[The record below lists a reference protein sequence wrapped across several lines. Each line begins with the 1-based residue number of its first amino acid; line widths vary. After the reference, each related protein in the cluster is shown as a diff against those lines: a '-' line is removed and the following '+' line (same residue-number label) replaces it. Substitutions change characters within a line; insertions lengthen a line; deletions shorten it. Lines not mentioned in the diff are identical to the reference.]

1 MSQRPDELQPGA
13 APGILAALIFYGG
26 MLGVAWLLG
35 VVWLDLNLLVWPEK
49 LQGTT
54 ALHAALGAGV
64 GLATVVAS
72 RLVERYTDW
81 GRRLGEGFAG
91 MLGAMTPGQIQVL
104 ALTSGVAEEIFFR
117 GFLQQAFST
126 AGWAGPYGEW
136 VGLGLASVIFGL
148 IHIGPER
155 ETFRPWTYMAL
166 GLGVVFGLMYLYT
179 GSVLAPVIAHIT
191 VNYFNL
197 GHISRQALAEGEA
210 SSPEDE
216 R

>member
-1 MSQRPDELQPGA
+1 MSQRPDEPQPGA
-13 APGILAALIFYGG
+13 APGVLAALIFYGG

-49 LQGTT
+49 VQGTT
-54 ALHAALGAGV
+54 AMHAVLGAGV
-64 GLATVVAS
+64 GLGAVVAS
-72 RLVERYTDW
+72 RLVERYTTW
-81 GRRLGEGFAG
+81 GRKLGAGFAA
-91 MLGAMTPGQIQVL
+91 MLGAMSPGQIQVL

-126 AGWAGPYGEW
+126 AGWSGAYGEW
-136 VGLGLASVIFGL
+136 VGLALASIVFGL

-166 GLGVVFGLMYLYT
+166 GLGALFGLMYLYT
-179 GSVLAPVIAHIT
+179 GSVLGPVIAHIT
-191 VNYFNL
+191 INYFNL
-197 GHISRQALAEGEA
+197 EHISRQAQTSAEN

>member
-1 MSQRPDELQPGA
+1 MSQQPDDPQLSGA
-13 APGILAALIFYGG
+13 PSVFAALIFYGA

-49 LQGTT
+49 LQGAT
-54 ALHAALGAGV
+54 AMHAALGAAV
-64 GLATVVAS
+64 GLGAVVAS
-72 RLVERYTDW
+72 RLVERYTAW
-81 GRRLGEGFAG
+81 GRNLGDAFAG
-91 MLGAMTPGQIQVL
+91 MLGPMTPGQVQVL

-126 AGWAGPYGEW
+126 AGWAGPYGDW
-136 VGLGLASVIFGL
+136 VGLVLASVIFGL

-155 ETFRPWTYMAL
+155 DTFRPWTYMAL
-166 GLGVVFGLMYLYT
+166 GLGAIFGLMYLYT

-197 GHISRQALAEGEA
+197 GHISRQALAEGEGL
-210 SSPEDE
+210 SPEDE